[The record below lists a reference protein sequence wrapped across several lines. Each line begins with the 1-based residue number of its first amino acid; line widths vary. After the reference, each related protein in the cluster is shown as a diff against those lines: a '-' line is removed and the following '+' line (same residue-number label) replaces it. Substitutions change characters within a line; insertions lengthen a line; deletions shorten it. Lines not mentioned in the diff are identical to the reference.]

1 MDPQTLAQQIVP
13 VLAPV
18 LPYLVK
24 AGEQAAGEV
33 GKIAAGVAGEKIKA
47 LWGRIWSKMDGKP
60 AAQEAV
66 QELVKNPDDADA
78 QGAFRLQLRKL
89 LADDADLLADVARL
103 WAEVNA
109 ASGVGNTNIA
119 AGNRLVAIGG
129 HVSGSV
135 IVTGDQNQIKPS

>member
-1 MDPQTLAQQIVP
+1 MVEDGQQT
-13 VLAPV
+13 
-18 LPYLVK
+18 
-24 AGEQAAGEV
+24 GSTG
-33 GKIAAGVAGEKIKA
+33 GSAGVG
-47 LWGRIWSKMDGKP
+47 
-60 AAQEAV
+60 
-66 QELVKNPDDADA
+66 KNPDDADA

-119 AGNRLVAIGG
+119 AGNRSVAIGG